1 MPSTPEPHEQWY
13 VLHVLSGQE
22 NSVRDRIIR
31 KAKDAELS
39 DFIYR
44 VEVPTE
50 LISEVRNGKKTER
63 HSKLFPGYVYANM
76 YLLEADGTL
85 NKDLWYFIQQI
96 DGVISI
102 AGSRNSPLPMRK
114 REVEDLLPL
123 LDAEAVAARPKVEF
137 AVGDP
142 VRVCEGPFQSQEGTI
157 EEIDPEKG
165 KLRVSVSIFGR
176 ATPCGLGI
184 LAGGKSLNLLCVS
197 PHQPPSRLFF
207 PLTKQNHG
215 KRNNQNH
222 QAPDQCRSR

>member
-102 AGSRNSPLPMRK
+102 ASSRNSPLPMRK

-176 ATPCGLGI
+176 ATPVDLEYWQVEK
-184 LAGGKSLNLLCVS
+184 A
-197 PHQPPSRLFF
+197 
-207 PLTKQNHG
+207 
-215 KRNNQNH
+215 
-222 QAPDQCRSR
+222 

>member
-1 MPSTPEPHEQWY
+1 
-13 VLHVLSGQE
+13 
-22 NSVRDRIIR
+22 
-31 KAKDAELS
+31 
-39 DFIYR
+39 
-44 VEVPTE
+44 
-50 LISEVRNGKKTER
+50 
-63 HSKLFPGYVYANM
+63 M

-102 AGSRNSPLPMRK
+102 AGSRNAPLPMRK

-176 ATPCGLGI
+176 ATPVDLEYWQVE
-184 LAGGKSLNLLCVS
+184 KPEFSLRLPL
-197 PHQPPSRLFF
+197 HQSHSRLFS

>member
-102 AGSRNSPLPMRK
+102 AGSRNAPLPMRK

-137 AVGDP
+137 AVG
-142 VRVCEGPFQSQEGTI
+142 I
-157 EEIDPEKG
+157 
-165 KLRVSVSIFGR
+165 
-176 ATPCGLGI
+176 PC
-184 LAGGKSLNLLCVS
+184 ASAK
-197 PHQPPSRLFF
+197 
-207 PLTKQNHG
+207 
-215 KRNNQNH
+215 
-222 QAPDQCRSR
+222 ARSRARKAPSKKSTLKKANCASASPSLAAPLRWTWNTGRWKKPEPHSPAGSKLLPFIFSANKAKPWQKK

>member
-1 MPSTPEPHEQWY
+1 
-13 VLHVLSGQE
+13 
-22 NSVRDRIIR
+22 
-31 KAKDAELS
+31 
-39 DFIYR
+39 
-44 VEVPTE
+44 
-50 LISEVRNGKKTER
+50 
-63 HSKLFPGYVYANM
+63 M

-142 VRVCEGPFQSQEGTI
+142 VRVCEGPFQSQEGTM
-157 EEIDPEKG
+157 K
-165 KLRVSVSIFGR
+165 KSTRKRASCVSASPFWPCH
-176 ATPCGLGI
+176 ACGLGI
-184 LAGGKSLNLLCVS
+184 LAGGKSLNLLCAS

-207 PLTKQNHG
+207 
-215 KRNNQNH
+215 R
-222 QAPDQCRSR
+222 

>member
-76 YLLEADGTL
+76 YLLEADGSL

-102 AGSRNSPLPMRK
+102 AGSRNAPLPMRK

-142 VRVCEGPFQSQEGTI
+142 GARLRRPVPEPGRHHRGNRSGKRQTACQRFHLRPRHSGGP
-157 EEIDPEKG
+157 
-165 KLRVSVSIFGR
+165 
-176 ATPCGLGI
+176 GI
-184 LAGGKSLNLLCVS
+184 LAG
-197 PHQPPSRLFF
+197 
-207 PLTKQNHG
+207 
-215 KRNNQNH
+215 
-222 QAPDQCRSR
+222 

>member
-1 MPSTPEPHEQWY
+1 
-13 VLHVLSGQE
+13 
-22 NSVRDRIIR
+22 
-31 KAKDAELS
+31 
-39 DFIYR
+39 
-44 VEVPTE
+44 
-50 LISEVRNGKKTER
+50 
-63 HSKLFPGYVYANM
+63 M

-102 AGSRNSPLPMRK
+102 AGSRNAPLPMRK

-176 ATPCGLGI
+176 ATPVDLEYWQVEK
-184 LAGGKSLNLLCVS
+184 A
-197 PHQPPSRLFF
+197 
-207 PLTKQNHG
+207 
-215 KRNNQNH
+215 
-222 QAPDQCRSR
+222 

>member
-1 MPSTPEPHEQWY
+1 
-13 VLHVLSGQE
+13 
-22 NSVRDRIIR
+22 
-31 KAKDAELS
+31 
-39 DFIYR
+39 
-44 VEVPTE
+44 
-50 LISEVRNGKKTER
+50 
-63 HSKLFPGYVYANM
+63 M

-102 AGSRNSPLPMRK
+102 AGSRNAPLPMRK
-114 REVEDLLPL
+114 REVEDLLHL

-142 VRVCEGPFQSQEGTI
+142 VRVCEGPFQSQEGTM
-157 EEIDPEKG
+157 K
-165 KLRVSVSIFGR
+165 KSTRKR
-176 ATPCGLGI
+176 A
-184 LAGGKSLNLLCVS
+184 SCVS
-197 PHQPPSRLFF
+197 ASPFLAAPRLWTWNTGRWKKPESSLRLPLHQSPSRLFS

>member
-76 YLLEADGTL
+76 YLLEADGSL
-85 NKDLWYFIQQI
+85 NKDLWYYRQVINQEISVCIYLYRKNLHLIFFRILKLESHI
-96 DGVISI
+96 VIIIRMLIRIGTPWPDGVLPPCDRSSLFLPGIS
-102 AGSRNSPLPMRK
+102 
-114 REVEDLLPL
+114 
-123 LDAEAVAARPKVEF
+123 
-137 AVGDP
+137 
-142 VRVCEGPFQSQEGTI
+142 
-157 EEIDPEKG
+157 
-165 KLRVSVSIFGR
+165 
-176 ATPCGLGI
+176 
-184 LAGGKSLNLLCVS
+184 
-197 PHQPPSRLFF
+197 
-207 PLTKQNHG
+207 
-215 KRNNQNH
+215 
-222 QAPDQCRSR
+222 

>member
-102 AGSRNSPLPMRK
+102 AGSRNAPLPMRK

-142 VRVCEGPFQSQEGTI
+142 VRVCEGPFQS
-157 EEIDPEKG
+157 
-165 KLRVSVSIFGR
+165 VSVSPFLAAPRLWTWNTGR
-176 ATPCGLGI
+176 WKKPES
-184 LAGGKSLNLLCVS
+184 SLRL
-197 PHQPPSRLFF
+197 PPSVPF
-207 PLTKQNHG
+207 PFIFSANKAKPWQ
-215 KRNNQNH
+215 KK
-222 QAPDQCRSR
+222 

>member
-102 AGSRNSPLPMRK
+102 AGSRNAPLPRRK
-114 REVEDLLPL
+114 SGVEAPVGCGSRCRPPQGGIRRRRPC
-123 LDAEAVAARPKVEF
+123 ARVRRPVPEPGRHHRRNRPGKGQAACQRLHFWPCH
-137 AVGDP
+137 A
-142 VRVCEGPFQSQEGTI
+142 CGP
-157 EEIDPEKG
+157 
-165 KLRVSVSIFGR
+165 
-176 ATPCGLGI
+176 GI

-197 PHQPPSRLFF
+197 PHQSPSRLFS

>member
-102 AGSRNSPLPMRK
+102 AGSRNAPLPMRK

-123 LDAEAVAARPKVEF
+123 LDAEAVNADDTVNLLDKVPKVLVQG
-137 AVGDP
+137 AV
-142 VRVCEGPFQSQEGTI
+142 RFQQVHVGI
-157 EEIDPEKG
+157 NIPGKG
-165 KLRVSVSIFGR
+165 QAACQRLHFWPCH
-176 ATPCGLGI
+176 ACGLGI

>member
-102 AGSRNSPLPMRK
+102 AGSRNAPLPSATLCACAKARSRARKAPSKKSTRK
-114 REVEDLLPL
+114 R
-123 LDAEAVAARPKVEF
+123 A
-137 AVGDP
+137 
-142 VRVCEGPFQSQEGTI
+142 S
-157 EEIDPEKG
+157 
-165 KLRVSVSIFGR
+165 
-176 ATPCGLGI
+176 
-184 LAGGKSLNLLCVS
+184 CVS
-197 PHQPPSRLFF
+197 ASPFLAVPRLWTWNTGRWKKPESSLRLPPSAPF
-207 PLTKQNHG
+207 PFIFSANKAKPWQ
-215 KRNNQNH
+215 KK
-222 QAPDQCRSR
+222 

>member
-102 AGSRNSPLPMRK
+102 AGSRNAPSPCASARWKTFCPCWMRK
-114 REVEDLLPL
+114 PS
-123 LDAEAVAARPKVEF
+123 P
-137 AVGDP
+137 P
-142 VRVCEGPFQSQEGTI
+142 VPRWNSPS
-157 EEIDPEKG
+157 
-165 KLRVSVSIFGR
+165 
-176 ATPCGLGI
+176 AT
-184 LAGGKSLNLLCVS
+184 LCACA
-197 PHQPPSRLFF
+197 
-207 PLTKQNHG
+207 K
-215 KRNNQNH
+215 
-222 QAPDQCRSR
+222 ARSRARKAP

>member
-102 AGSRNSPLPMRK
+102 AGSRNAPLPMRK
-114 REVEDLLPL
+114 REVEDLLPPAPRWNSPSATL
-123 LDAEAVAARPKVEF
+123 CACAKAR
-137 AVGDP
+137 
-142 VRVCEGPFQSQEGTI
+142 S
-157 EEIDPEKG
+157 
-165 KLRVSVSIFGR
+165 R
-176 ATPCGLGI
+176 ARKAPSK
-184 LAGGKSLNLLCVS
+184 KSTRKRASCVS
-197 PHQPPSRLFF
+197 ASPFLAAPRLWTWNTGRWKKPEFSLRLPLHQSHSRLFS

>member
-102 AGSRNSPLPMRK
+102 AGSRNAPLPMRK

-142 VRVCEGPFQSQEGTI
+142 VRVCEGPFQSQEGTS
-157 EEIDPEKG
+157 K
-165 KLRVSVSIFGR
+165 KS
-176 ATPCGLGI
+176 TPKRQTARQRLHLWPRHSGGPGI
-184 LAGGKSLNLLCVS
+184 LAGGKSLS
-197 PHQPPSRLFF
+197 PIRRQAASFSRSFS

>member
-102 AGSRNSPLPMRK
+102 AGSRNAPLPMRK

-137 AVGDP
+137 AVGKGQAACQRLHFWP
-142 VRVCEGPFQSQEGTI
+142 RHACGP
-157 EEIDPEKG
+157 
-165 KLRVSVSIFGR
+165 
-176 ATPCGLGI
+176 GI

-197 PHQPPSRLFF
+197 PHQSPF
-207 PLTKQNHG
+207 PFIFSANKAKPWQ
-215 KRNNQNH
+215 KK
-222 QAPDQCRSR
+222 

>member
-1 MPSTPEPHEQWY
+1 
-13 VLHVLSGQE
+13 
-22 NSVRDRIIR
+22 
-31 KAKDAELS
+31 
-39 DFIYR
+39 
-44 VEVPTE
+44 
-50 LISEVRNGKKTER
+50 
-63 HSKLFPGYVYANM
+63 
-76 YLLEADGTL
+76 
-85 NKDLWYFIQQI
+85 
-96 DGVISI
+96 
-102 AGSRNSPLPMRK
+102 MRK

-176 ATPCGLGI
+176 ATPVDLEC
-184 LAGGKSLNLLCVS
+184 GKSLS
-197 PHQPPSRLFF
+197 PIRRQAASFSRSFS

>member
-1 MPSTPEPHEQWY
+1 
-13 VLHVLSGQE
+13 
-22 NSVRDRIIR
+22 
-31 KAKDAELS
+31 
-39 DFIYR
+39 
-44 VEVPTE
+44 
-50 LISEVRNGKKTER
+50 
-63 HSKLFPGYVYANM
+63 M

-165 KLRVSVSIFGR
+165 KLRVSVSILAVPRLWTWNTGR
-176 ATPCGLGI
+176 W
-184 LAGGKSLNLLCVS
+184 KSLNLLCAS

-207 PLTKQNHG
+207 
-215 KRNNQNH
+215 R
-222 QAPDQCRSR
+222 

>member
-1 MPSTPEPHEQWY
+1 
-13 VLHVLSGQE
+13 
-22 NSVRDRIIR
+22 
-31 KAKDAELS
+31 
-39 DFIYR
+39 
-44 VEVPTE
+44 
-50 LISEVRNGKKTER
+50 
-63 HSKLFPGYVYANM
+63 M

-102 AGSRNSPLPMRK
+102 AGSRNAPLPMRK

-176 ATPCGLGI
+176 ATPVDLEYWQVE
-184 LAGGKSLNLLCVS
+184 KPESSLRL
-197 PHQPPSRLFF
+197 PPSAPF
-207 PLTKQNHG
+207 PFIFSANKAKPWQ
-215 KRNNQNH
+215 KK
-222 QAPDQCRSR
+222 

>member
-1 MPSTPEPHEQWY
+1 
-13 VLHVLSGQE
+13 
-22 NSVRDRIIR
+22 
-31 KAKDAELS
+31 
-39 DFIYR
+39 
-44 VEVPTE
+44 
-50 LISEVRNGKKTER
+50 
-63 HSKLFPGYVYANM
+63 M

-176 ATPCGLGI
+176 ATPVDLEYWQVE
-184 LAGGKSLNLLCVS
+184 KPESSLRL
-197 PHQPPSRLFF
+197 PPSAPFPFIF

>member
-76 YLLEADGTL
+76 YLLEADGVVARHV
-85 NKDLWYFIQQI
+85 FAQ
-96 DGVISI
+96 VPP
-102 AGSRNSPLPMRK
+102 R
-114 REVEDLLPL
+114 VEYELTELGRSLEPL
-123 LDAEAVAARPKVEF
+123 LLQMRDWGERFKATAQSRRP
-137 AVGDP
+137 D
-142 VRVCEGPFQSQEGTI
+142 QSGA
-157 EEIDPEKG
+157 
-165 KLRVSVSIFGR
+165 SS
-176 ATPCGLGI
+176 ATPP
-184 LAGGKSLNLLCVS
+184 LARHASI
-197 PHQPPSRLFF
+197 
-207 PLTKQNHG
+207 KQG
-215 KRNNQNH
+215 EL
-222 QAPDQCRSR
+222 AT

>member
-123 LDAEAVAARPKVEF
+123 
-137 AVGDP
+137 
-142 VRVCEGPFQSQEGTI
+142 
-157 EEIDPEKG
+157 
-165 KLRVSVSIFGR
+165 
-176 ATPCGLGI
+176 
-184 LAGGKSLNLLCVS
+184 
-197 PHQPPSRLFF
+197 
-207 PLTKQNHG
+207 
-215 KRNNQNH
+215 
-222 QAPDQCRSR
+222 

>member
-102 AGSRNSPLPMRK
+102 AGSRNAPLPMRK

-165 KLRVSVSIFGR
+165 KLRVSVSIFGCWNMPGFIPSGVHGT
-176 ATPCGLGI
+176 TPACTPVPCFLFPFM
-184 LAGGKSLNLLCVS
+184 KSTAAAR
-197 PHQPPSRLFF
+197 PPTTAPASWSDT
-207 PLTKQNHG
+207 PLRT
-215 KRNNQNH
+215 
-222 QAPDQCRSR
+222 

>member
-102 AGSRNSPLPMRK
+102 AGSRNAPSPCASARWKTFCPCWTRK
-114 REVEDLLPL
+114 P
-123 LDAEAVAARPKVEF
+123 
-137 AVGDP
+137 
-142 VRVCEGPFQSQEGTI
+142 
-157 EEIDPEKG
+157 
-165 KLRVSVSIFGR
+165 
-176 ATPCGLGI
+176 
-184 LAGGKSLNLLCVS
+184 
-197 PHQPPSRLFF
+197 
-207 PLTKQNHG
+207 
-215 KRNNQNH
+215 
-222 QAPDQCRSR
+222 

>member
-1 MPSTPEPHEQWY
+1 
-13 VLHVLSGQE
+13 
-22 NSVRDRIIR
+22 
-31 KAKDAELS
+31 
-39 DFIYR
+39 
-44 VEVPTE
+44 
-50 LISEVRNGKKTER
+50 
-63 HSKLFPGYVYANM
+63 M

-102 AGSRNSPLPMRK
+102 AGSRNAPLPMRK

-142 VRVCEGPFQSQEGTI
+142 VRVCEGPFQSQEGTMKKSTR
-157 EEIDPEKG
+157 KG
-165 KLRVSVSIFGR
+165 QAACQRLHFGR
-176 ATPCGLGI
+176 ATPVDLEYWQVE
-184 LAGGKSLNLLCVS
+184 KPEFSLRLPL
-197 PHQPPSRLFF
+197 HQSHSRLFS

>member
-102 AGSRNSPLPMRK
+102 AGSRNAPP
-114 REVEDLLPL
+114 PH
-123 LDAEAVAARPKVEF
+123 AQARGGRPSAPVGCGSRCRSSQGGEF

-176 ATPCGLGI
+176 ATPVDLEYWQVEK
-184 LAGGKSLNLLCVS
+184 A
-197 PHQPPSRLFF
+197 
-207 PLTKQNHG
+207 
-215 KRNNQNH
+215 
-222 QAPDQCRSR
+222 

>member
-102 AGSRNSPLPMRK
+102 AGSRNAPLPMRK

-137 AVGDP
+137 AVGDH
-142 VRVCEGPFQSQEGTI
+142 VRVKARS
-157 EEIDPEKG
+157 
-165 KLRVSVSIFGR
+165 R
-176 ATPCGLGI
+176 ARKAPSK
-184 LAGGKSLNLLCVS
+184 KSTRKRASCVS
-197 PHQPPSRLFF
+197 ASPFLAVPRLWTWNTGRWKKPESSLRLPPSAPF
-207 PLTKQNHG
+207 PFIFSANKAKPWQ
-215 KRNNQNH
+215 KK
-222 QAPDQCRSR
+222 

>member
-1 MPSTPEPHEQWY
+1 
-13 VLHVLSGQE
+13 
-22 NSVRDRIIR
+22 
-31 KAKDAELS
+31 
-39 DFIYR
+39 
-44 VEVPTE
+44 
-50 LISEVRNGKKTER
+50 
-63 HSKLFPGYVYANM
+63 M

-102 AGSRNSPLPMRK
+102 AGSRNAPLPMRK

-165 KLRVSVSIFGR
+165 KLRVSVSILAVPRLWTWNTGR
-176 ATPCGLGI
+176 W
-184 LAGGKSLNLLCVS
+184 KSLNLLCVS
-197 PHQPPSRLFF
+197 PHQPPF
-207 PLTKQNHG
+207 PFIFSANKAKPWQ
-215 KRNNQNH
+215 KK
-222 QAPDQCRSR
+222 